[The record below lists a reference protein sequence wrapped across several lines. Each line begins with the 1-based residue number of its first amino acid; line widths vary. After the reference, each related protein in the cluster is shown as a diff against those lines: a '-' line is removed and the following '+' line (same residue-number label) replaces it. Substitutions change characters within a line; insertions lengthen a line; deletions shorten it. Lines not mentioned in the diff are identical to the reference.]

1 MAYGKLSG
9 MSSDDDA
16 FRPTAEDLRAA
27 EQRRR
32 NPPPPPRPAPSG
44 PVHHPQLAAQYGPQ
58 QGPGL
63 SGNQAARPH
72 REPPRATPRPSP
84 PPVLAAAFGRPNGAD
99 GFAPPDGART
109 TARPVPDSPWWKPD
123 APRDPW
129 RDPESPAYLAG
140 PPDLNGKRPSP
151 AAEDEDAEG
160 EDAGA
165 GKRRRGLGLRQLS
178 LTASIV
184 LLIAALIVGVAGGA
198 TGFILAHRYGLDSL
212 FSPGSDLTKV
222 TPSISRPPGSVSDI
236 ANRVLPAVVSIE
248 VRNGEEYDVGSGVV
262 VDAKGYII
270 TNNHVVSAAA
280 DGKGTVRVIFADQS
294 SVIARIVGRDPKTDL
309 AVIKVERGGMVVATL
324 GDSAALQVG
333 DPVIAI
339 GSPLGLANTVTLGI
353 VSSLHR
359 PVPLQG
365 EGTDTDAVID
375 AVQTDAA
382 INPGNSGGALVDG
395 SGAVVGINTAIA
407 TLSTGSGQS
416 GSIGVGF
423 AIPIN
428 EAREISQQLI
438 RTGSVKHATLSVNTR
453 SVTKLN
459 GSQDGALVESVS
471 SGGAGDQ
478 AGLQEKDVITKVDD
492 TIITGSDKL
501 VVTVRA
507 HKVGDKVK
515 ITYVRGGDTKTVEA
529 TLQSD

>member
-1 MAYGKLSG
+1 
-9 MSSDDDA
+9 MSADDDA
-16 FRPTAEDLRAA
+16 FRPTADDLRAA
-27 EQRRR
+27 EERRR
-32 NPPPPPRPAPSG
+32 NPPPRPQASG

-58 QGPGL
+58 AAPGL
-63 SGNQAARPH
+63 NGGQGARPQP
-72 REPPRATPRPSP
+72 EPPRSAPRPAP
-84 PPVLAAAFGRPNGAD
+84 PPVLAAAFGRPGGAD
-99 GFAPPDGART
+99 AFDPPPGARQ
-109 TARPVPDSPWWKPD
+109 TARTVPASPWWKPD

-140 PPDLNGKRPSP
+140 PPDLNGKRPEP
-151 AAEDEDAEG
+151 ADAEDADAEE
-160 EDAGA
+160 EDGKE
-165 GKRRRGLGLRQLS
+165 KRRRLGLRQLS
-178 LTASIV
+178 LTASMV
-184 LLIAALIVGVAGGA
+184 LLVSALLVGVAGGV
-198 TGFILAHRYGLDSL
+198 TGFVLAHRYGLDSL
-212 FSPGSDLTKV
+212 FAPGSDLTKV
-222 TPSISRPPGSVSDI
+222 TQAVDRPPGSIADI

-262 VDAKGYII
+262 VDKAGYII
-270 TNNHVVSAAA
+270 TNNHVISAAA
-280 DGKGTVRVIFADQS
+280 GGKGTVRVVFTDQS
-294 SVIARIVGRDPKTDL
+294 SVTARIVGRDPKSDL

-324 GDSAALQVG
+324 GDSGALKVG

-339 GSPLGLANTVTLGI
+339 GSPLGLANTVTQGI

-375 AVQTDAA
+375 AIQTDAA

-407 TLSTGSGQS
+407 TLSAGSGQS

-428 EAREISQQLI
+428 EARDIAQQLI
-438 RTGSVKHATLSVNTR
+438 RSGSVKHATLAVNTR
-453 SVTKLN
+453 SVTQLN
-459 GSQDGALVESVS
+459 GSRDGALVESVS
-471 SGGAGDQ
+471 PGGAGAN

-492 TIITGSDKL
+492 TIITGADKL
-501 VVTVRA
+501 VVTIRT
-507 HKVGDKVK
+507 HKPGDKVK
-515 ITYVRGGDTKTVEA
+515 ITYVRGDDTRTVEA

>member
-9 MSSDDDA
+9 MSSSDDVY
-16 FRPTAEDLRAA
+16 RPTAEDLRAA

-32 NPPPPPRPAPSG
+32 TPPPRPAPSG
-44 PVHHPQLAAQYGPQ
+44 PVHHPHLAAQYGPGQ
-58 QGPGL
+58 APGL
-63 SGNQAARPH
+63 AGGQGARQHP
-72 REPPRATPRPSP
+72 EPPRAAPRPAP
-84 PPVLAAAFGRPNGAD
+84 PPVLAAAFGRPSGAD
-99 GFAPPDGART
+99 AFAPPDGTRT
-109 TARPVPDSPWWKPD
+109 TARPVPPSPWWKPD

-140 PPDLNGKRPSP
+140 PPDLNGTRPAP
-151 AAEDEDAEG
+151 VG
-160 EDAGA
+160 EDADEDGEEDE
-165 GKRRRGLGLRQLS
+165 GGKKRRRLGLRQLS
-178 LTASIV
+178 LTASVV
-184 LLIAALIVGVAGGA
+184 LLIAALLVGVAGGA
-198 TGFILAHRYGLDSL
+198 TGFVLAHRYGLDSL
-212 FSPGSDLTKV
+212 FAPGSNLTKV
-222 TPSISRPPGSVSDI
+222 TQSISRPPGSVADI

-280 DGKGTVRVIFADQS
+280 EKGTIRVIFNDLS

-324 GDSAALQVG
+324 GDSDALKVG
-333 DPVIAI
+333 DPLIAV
-339 GSPLGLANTVTLGI
+339 GSPLGLANTVTQGI

-375 AVQTDAA
+375 AIQTDAA

-407 TLSTGSGQS
+407 TLSAGSGQS

-428 EAREISQQLI
+428 EARDISQQII
-438 RTGSVKHATLSVNTR
+438 RGGTVKHATLAVNAR

-459 GSQDGALVESVS
+459 GSEDGALVESVS
-471 SGGAGDQ
+471 PGGAGAK
-478 AGLQEKDVITKVDD
+478 AGLREKDVITKVDG

-501 VVTVRA
+501 VVTIRA

-515 ITYVRGGDTKTVEA
+515 ITFVRGNDTRTVEA